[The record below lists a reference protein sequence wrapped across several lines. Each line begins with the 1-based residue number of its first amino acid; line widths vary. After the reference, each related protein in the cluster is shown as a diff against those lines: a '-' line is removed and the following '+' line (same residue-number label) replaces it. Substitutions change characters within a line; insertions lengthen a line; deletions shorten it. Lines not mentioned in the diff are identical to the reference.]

1 MRRPIRLLT
10 FIGVLASAM
19 FGPAPA
25 LATVASI
32 DLPAAV
38 VVNEPSVLL
47 GQIARLTSTDLTLVR
62 RLTALPLGSMPATSD
77 GVLLDRASLARWVR
91 SQTGLRDDQIEWNGE
106 AATRIT
112 VAANRI
118 SSKALLETAQSALA
132 QWLVSRSERF
142 EVRPVSG
149 VSDIVIAGGPVR
161 LVAKPLH
168 YDRPVHRMQVWVDLL
183 GATGVVRSVP
193 VSFEVT
199 AYAKA
204 AVAQRDAAIGST
216 VASVLTEREVEV
228 TALSAAPRSSRDIV
242 AQGAS
247 TLRLRRGLRAGDV
260 VTAFDLE
267 PVPAVQRGDWVT
279 LRLVNGSV
287 SMESRVEAL
296 QDAQVG
302 QSVRVKLTG
311 AERSVLARVTGTGL
325 VEIAR

>member
-1 MRRPIRLLT
+1 
-10 FIGVLASAM
+10 
-19 FGPAPA
+19 
-25 LATVASI
+25 
-32 DLPAAV
+32 
-38 VVNEPSVLL
+38 
-47 GQIARLTSTDLTLVR
+47 
-62 RLTALPLGSMPATSD
+62 MPATGD
-77 GVLLDRASLARWVR
+77 DVVLDRASLARWVR

-112 VAANRI
+112 VAGNRI
-118 SSKALLETAQSALA
+118 PSKALVDTAQSALA
-132 QWLVSRSERF
+132 LWLGSRSERF

-149 VSDIVIAGGPVR
+149 LSDIIIAGAPVR

-183 GATGVVRSVP
+183 GTTGVVRSVP

-199 AYAKA
+199 AYVKA
-204 AVAQRDAAIGST
+204 AVADRDVAIGST
-216 VASVLTEREVEV
+216 VASVLTEREVDV
-228 TALSAAPRSSRDIV
+228 TTLTAAPRSSSDIL

-267 PVPAVQRGDWVT
+267 PVPAIQRGDWVT
-279 LRLVNGSV
+279 LRLVNGNV

-302 QSVRVKLTG
+302 QSVRVKLNG